1 MICSD
6 ESARLILA
14 DLSAEGH
21 VALFDSSLHVQYRQ
35 WFDQYKMNDIL
46 YYRYWFLERMK
57 GALSTT
63 SVK

>member
-1 MICSD
+1 MICSY
-6 ESARLILA
+6 ELACLISAN
-14 DLSAEGH
+14 LSTEGH
-21 VALFDSSLHVQYRQ
+21 VALLDSSLHGQCRQ